1 MKIYASF
8 RSAAVCLSPNSV
20 RGLVGDGLRRAW
32 VRFAAECVAAS
43 LEDSLGEVNVA
54 RKNPWC
60 LRLFIFP
67 SWGCRTLGSG
77 NVA

>member
-1 MKIYASF
+1 MKISASCW
-8 RSAAVCLSPNSV
+8 SAAVCLSPNGVS
-20 RGLVGDGLRRAW
+20 GLVGVGLRSVW
-32 VRFAAECVAAS
+32 VRFAAACVAAP
-43 LEDSLGEVNVA
+43 LEDSLGKVNVA

-77 NVA
+77 YVA